1 MRILIVEDDLQ
12 IAENLKKLLESHHYI
27 VDGERT
33 GEGAIAQIEIQNYD
47 LIILDWMLPD
57 ISGIQVC
64 KEMRKKVNT
73 TPILMLTAKT
83 QVENIVTGLESGA
96 DDYLT
101 KPFSI
106 EVLLARIKVL
116 IRRTNNNP
124 LLPIITLGKL
134 SIDTNRR
141 TVMKGT
147 EYIELAPKEYVLLEY
162 LVTHK
167 CKSID
172 RMEIMEH
179 VWGETIDEFSNTV
192 DVHIRYL
199 RKKIDEPYG
208 TNLIKTIKNKGY
220 MICEI

>member
-1 MRILIVEDDLQ
+1 MRILIIEDDLQ
-12 IAENLKKLLESHHYI
+12 IGLNLKKILESHLYI
-27 VDGERT
+27 IDWEKT
-33 GEGAIAQIEIQNYD
+33 GEGALFQAETQDYD

-57 ISGIQVC
+57 KDGIQVC
-64 KEMRKKVNT
+64 KDLRSKSIQ
-73 TPILMLTAKT
+73 TPILMLTAKV
-83 QVENIVTGLESGA
+83 QVDDIVDGLESGA

-116 IRRTNNNP
+116 IRRVNNNP
-124 LLPIITLGKL
+124 LAPIIKMGDLTL
-134 SIDTNRR
+134 DTNKRM
-141 TVMKGT
+141 VMRGKN
-147 EYIELAPKEYVLLEY
+147 YISLAPKEYVLLEY
-162 LVTHK
+162 LIMHK
-167 CKSID
+167 CKAIG

-199 RKKIDEPYG
+199 RKKIDEPY
-208 TNLIKTIKNKGY
+208 NSHLITTIKNKGY

>member
-1 MRILIVEDDLQ
+1 MRILIVEDDIQ
-12 IAENLKKLLESHHYI
+12 IAQNLKKILESYLYVI
-27 VDGERT
+27 DWEKT
-33 GEGAIAQIEIQNYD
+33 GEGALFQAETQDYD

-57 ISGIQVC
+57 LDGIHVC
-64 KEMRKKVNT
+64 ANLRKKSIH
-73 TPILMLTAKT
+73 TPVLMLTAKV
-83 QVENIVTGLESGA
+83 QVDNIVSGLENGA

-101 KPFSI
+101 KPFSM

-116 IRRTNNNP
+116 IRRKNNSP
-124 LLPIITLGKL
+124 LAPIIKMGDL
-134 SIDTNRR
+134 SIDTNKRI
-141 TVMKGT
+141 VMKGNNV
-147 EYIELAPKEYVLLEY
+147 IELAPKEYVLFEY
-162 LVTHK
+162 LVMHK
-167 CKSID
+167 CKAID

-199 RKKIDEPYG
+199 RKKIDEPYN

>member
-1 MRILIVEDDLQ
+1 MRILIVEDDTQ
-12 IAENLKKLLESHHYI
+12 IAQNLKKILSSHLYI
-27 VDGERT
+27 VDWEKT
-33 GEGAIAQIEIQNYD
+33 GEGALYQVEIQTYD

-57 ISGIQVC
+57 IDGVSVC
-64 KEMRKKVNT
+64 KNLRKKSVQ

-96 DDYLT
+96 DDYIT
-101 KPFSI
+101 KPFSMD
-106 EVLLARIKVL
+106 VLLARIKVL
-116 IRRTNNNP
+116 IRRINSNSLAP
-124 LLPIITLGKL
+124 LITMGDLTL
-134 SIDTNRR
+134 DTNKH
-141 TVMKGT
+141 TVMRGS

-162 LVTHK
+162 LIMHK
-167 CKSID
+167 CKAID

-208 TNLIKTIKNKGY
+208 TNLIKTVKNKGY

>member
-12 IAENLKKLLESHHYI
+12 IAENLRKLLQSHHYI
-27 VDGERT
+27 VDVERT
-33 GEGAIAQIEIQNYD
+33 GESALAQIDIQNYD
-47 LIILDWMLPD
+47 LVILDWMLPD
-57 ISGIQVC
+57 ISGIHVC
-64 KEMRKKVNT
+64 KQMRKKSNT

-83 QVENIVTGLESGA
+83 QVENIVTGLECGA

-116 IRRTNNNP
+116 IRRVNNNP
-124 LLPIITLGKL
+124 LSPIITFGKL

-141 TVMKGT
+141 TVMREK

-162 LVTHK
+162 LVMHK
-167 CKSID
+167 CKALD

-208 TNLIKTIKNKGY
+208 TNLIKTVKNKGY

>member
-1 MRILIVEDDLQ
+1 MRILVVEDDTQ
-12 IAENLKKLLESHHYI
+12 IAQNLKKILETQLYV
-27 VDGERT
+27 VDLEKT
-33 GEGAIAQIEIQNYD
+33 GEGALFQAETQEYD

-57 ISGIQVC
+57 LDGIHVC
-64 KEMRKKVNT
+64 KDIRKKSIQ
-73 TPILMLTAKT
+73 TPILMLTAKV
-83 QVENIVTGLESGA
+83 QVDNIVSGLESGA

-101 KPFSI
+101 KPFSMD
-106 EVLLARIKVL
+106 VLLARIKVL
-116 IRRTNNNP
+116 IRRVNTKP
-124 LLPIITLGKL
+124 LAPIIKMG
-134 SIDTNRR
+134 SISLDTNKR
-141 TVMKGT
+141 TVMRGK

-162 LVTHK
+162 LIMHK
-167 CKSID
+167 CKAID

>member
-1 MRILIVEDDLQ
+1 MRILVVEDDIQ
-12 IAENLKKLLESHHYI
+12 IAQNLKKILETQLYV
-27 VDGERT
+27 VDLEKT
-33 GEGAIAQIEIQNYD
+33 GEGAIFQAETQEYD

-57 ISGIQVC
+57 LDGIQVC
-64 KEMRKKVNT
+64 KDIRKKSIQ
-73 TPILMLTAKT
+73 TPILMLTAKV
-83 QVENIVTGLESGA
+83 QVENIVSGLESGA

-101 KPFSI
+101 KPFSMD
-106 EVLLARIKVL
+106 VLLARIKVL
-116 IRRTNNNP
+116 IRRVNTKP
-124 LLPIITLGKL
+124 LAPIIKMGDIAL
-134 SIDTNRR
+134 DTNKR
-141 TVMKGT
+141 TVMKAK

-162 LVTHK
+162 LIMHK
-167 CKSID
+167 CKAID